1 MTGCGKALLLLS
13 RDIRVEYYFIIKGF
27 KKSFKKKK
35 IDFEKLQG
43 FFARQYNRF
52 FDHTSKYW
60 QQTGLNKNTSHV
72 FT

>member
-35 IDFEKLQG
+35 IDFENLQG
-43 FFARQYNRF
+43 FLPGNTIGFSIIHQN
-52 FDHTSKYW
+52 
-60 QQTGLNKNTSHV
+60 TGNKPA
-72 FT
+72 